1 MAGVRRWRRPFGG
14 SNRKSVRSG
23 GGILAAACLLVA
35 AVFSGVVLW
44 LTLTAEDTML
54 DLRAR
59 ADRAALTV
67 EIAIARPPTDAV
79 GSLEDTTSADG
90 DATPATDTTLDDLPV
105 SDDPEPP
112 SVPPESEAATAS
124 DVTDQADPTGDG
136 MEAVE
141 TPPPSM
147 ADDAPEVDQ
156 DEDGSET
163 ADAAPEV
170 EPADGADGV
179 QTADIADVTEPAEDA
194 AEIGSDVPL
203 AAVLPVA
210 LPVTVAG
217 PDPALLDLTDVGPL
231 PRIGDDGL
239 RPRDAYARPFDVRSR
254 QPRVAIVVTH
264 LGLSASETNAAIGM
278 LPGAVT
284 LAFSPYADDLDDW
297 LAAARAEGHETL
309 VMLPMQ
315 PAGFPLNDP
324 GPNTLLGHLPEE
336 ENRGRLEWALSR
348 TAGYPG
354 VTNLMGAELADR
366 PDILRMLM
374 QWLNERGLF
383 YLDSLAVPRPAVA
396 DVALEVGIPYVAND
410 RKLDVVP
417 EPAAI
422 DRALEALESLALD
435 RGYAVGVTNAFP
447 VSLNRIQQWASGLED
462 RGLVLA
468 PVSAIANPSVDG

>member
-1 MAGVRRWRRPFGG
+1 M
-14 SNRKSVRSG
+14 
-23 GGILAAACLLVA
+23 L
-35 AVFSGVVLW
+35 SGVVLW

-67 EIAIARPPTDAV
+67 EIPISRPPSQEV
-79 GSLEDTTSADG
+79 GSVEDVAPADG
-90 DATPATDTTLDDLPV
+90 SVTPVAEAAPDDPPIA
-105 SDDPEPP
+105 DDPEPS
-112 SVPPESEAATAS
+112 SVAPESEAAAVS
-124 DVTDQADPTGDG
+124 DMADEAGPVDDG
-136 MEAVE
+136 LEAVE
-141 TPPPSM
+141 TPPN
-147 ADDAPEVDQ
+147 AVDDALEVGQ
-156 DEDGSET
+156 DEDGSEAT
-163 ADAAPEV
+163 DAAPEG
-170 EPADGADGV
+170 EPADGA
-179 QTADIADVTEPAEDA
+179 TADIPEPAEDTA
-194 AEIGSDVPL
+194 AIGSDVPL
-203 AAVLPVA
+203 AAVLPVG

-217 PDPALLDLTDVGPL
+217 PDPALMDLTDAGPL
-231 PRIGDDGL
+231 PRISDDGL

-264 LGLSASETNAAIGM
+264 LGLSASETNAVIEM

-284 LAFSPYADDLDDW
+284 LAFSPYADGLDDW

-324 GPNTLLGHLPEE
+324 GPNTLLSHLPEE

-354 VTNLMGAELADR
+354 VTNLMGAELAER
-366 PDILRMLM
+366 PDVLRMLM

-417 EPAAI
+417 EPEAI
-422 DRALEALESLALD
+422 DRALEALETLALD

-447 VSLNRIQQWASGLED
+447 VSLSRIQQWASGLED

>member
-1 MAGVRRWRRPFGG
+1 M
-14 SNRKSVRSG
+14 
-23 GGILAAACLLVA
+23 
-35 AVFSGVVLW
+35 FSGVVLW

-67 EIAIARPPTDAV
+67 EIPISRPPPPEV
-79 GSLEDTTSADG
+79 GSGEDTTPADG
-90 DATPATDTTLDDLPV
+90 SVTPMAEAAPDDPPM

-112 SVPPESEAATAS
+112 SVAPESQAAAVS
-124 DVTDQADPTGDG
+124 DMADQAGPVDDG
-136 MEAVE
+136 LEAVE
-141 TPPPSM
+141 TPPNA
-147 ADDAPEVDQ
+147 ADDALDVDQ
-156 DEDGSET
+156 DEDVSQT
-163 ADAAPEV
+163 ADAAPEG
-170 EPADGADGV
+170 EPADGADGA
-179 QTADIADVTEPAEDA
+179 QTADIPYIAEPAEDTA
-194 AEIGSDVPL
+194 ATGSDIPL
-203 AAVLPVA
+203 AAVLPA
-210 LPVTVAG
+210 GLPVTVAG
-217 PDPALLDLTDVGPL
+217 PDPALMDLTDAGPL
-231 PRIGDDGL
+231 PRISDDGL

-264 LGLSASETNAAIGM
+264 LGLSASETNAVIEM

-284 LAFSPYADDLDDW
+284 LAFSPYADGLDDW

-324 GPNTLLGHLPEE
+324 GPNTLLSHLPEE

-354 VTNLMGAELADR
+354 VTNLMGAELAER

-417 EPAAI
+417 EPEAI
-422 DRALEALESLALD
+422 DRALEALETLALD

-447 VSLNRIQQWASGLED
+447 VSLTRIQQWASGLED